1 MSVESPPQVSA
12 LPPTWF
18 IGFRRARLWPLS
30 ASRPRSTDLLP
41 PSALPLTRSLPA
53 AFPAR
58 PAAGRLPANAGH
70 RAAVVV
76 LRINRGNSEDSVG
89 LHQSERRWVLDYIT
103 AIGVSL
109 PYLKTRERYPSLYSI
124 GAIEDLETFDYYPLR
139 GNFVPTSATCSA
151 SPSLSGTHCGREH
164 LCSAEGKKEVCQPS
178 EAATGVFSRLP
189 GVHRTHQCRRSRH
202 RRVHSCCR
210 SWTNAR
216 KDSGHCRWRV
226 NVHRLSQWAERY
238 RKIVIPPPQAP
249 AERQTSGLSML
260 ASLLYEIP
268 LPRLLAET
276 VHWTVSLSLTRCR
289 DSEPSPEKLSG
300 TTPFLRCAPG
310 WLRSDQTI
318 GSTTGLCTAVAIS
331 PRTLLHS

>member
-1 MSVESPPQVSA
+1 M
-12 LPPTWF
+12 
-18 IGFRRARLWPLS
+18 
-30 ASRPRSTDLLP
+30 
-41 PSALPLTRSLPA
+41 
-53 AFPAR
+53 
-58 PAAGRLPANAGH
+58 
-70 RAAVVV
+70 
-76 LRINRGNSEDSVG
+76 G

-216 KDSGHCRWRV
+216 KDSGAIAAGASTSTDFP
-226 NVHRLSQWAERY
+226 NGQSGTGRLSFRLRRLLRNAKHPDCQCSLRY
-238 RKIVIPPPQAP
+238 YMKFRCRGCSLKQS
-249 AERQTSGLSML
+249 TGLFLYRSRGVETR
-260 ASLLYEIP
+260 SLLRKNCRELRHSYAALRDGCVLIRQ
-268 LPRLLAET
+268 LAQLLDC
-276 VHWTVSLSLTRCR
+276 VLRWQYRR
-289 DSEPSPEKLSG
+289 EPSC
-300 TTPFLRCAPG
+300 TRRC
-310 WLRSDQTI
+310 
-318 GSTTGLCTAVAIS
+318 
-331 PRTLLHS
+331 